1 MAFVRCAAA
10 AAIGIGFLLTAS
22 VSAQNGETF
31 KARLS
36 AVAADARTIKEL
48 AGVGSAT
55 AVLSGSKLTI
65 TGSFHGLLSPAT
77 TAQVRAASAAGIRG
91 PVIGDLTITT
101 AESGDLKGSVE
112 LTSPQIEDLHKG
124 GIYIQIQSQKAP
136 DGVLWG
142 WLLR

>member
-1 MAFVRCAAA
+1 MALGRCAAM
-10 AAIGIGFLLTAS
+10 AAIGVGILL
-22 VSAQNGETF
+22 AQSGETY

-36 AVAADARTIKEL
+36 AVAADARTRAEL
-48 AGVGSAT
+48 AGIGSVTAT
-55 AVLSGSKLTI
+55 LSGAKLTI
-65 TGSFHGLLSPAT
+65 TGSFEGLRSPAT

-91 PVIGDLTITT
+91 PAVHDLTVTQ
-101 AESGDLKGSVE
+101 AASGSLSGSLDLTPE
-112 LTSPQIEDLHKG
+112 QIEDLRKG